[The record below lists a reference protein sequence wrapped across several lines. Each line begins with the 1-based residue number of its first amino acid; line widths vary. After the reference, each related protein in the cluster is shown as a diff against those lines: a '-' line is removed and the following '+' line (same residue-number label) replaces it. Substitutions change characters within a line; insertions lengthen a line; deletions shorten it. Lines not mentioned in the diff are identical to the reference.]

1 MNKFGI
7 VSLVAAV
14 ALAGGMTVLPAS
26 PAFAQ
31 SGSRICGWTAA
42 TPTGA
47 TGLLYEIRVDASNS
61 TETCSIVIDAFWS
74 KIQSDSKLK
83 ALTWVKQNRAQCE
96 NAGSQFLSANSP
108 QDMCNPMQ
116 AQTVYIVTK
125 TTASNST
132 TYNVVQ

>member
-7 VSLVAAV
+7 ISLVAAV

-31 SGSRICGWTAA
+31 SGSRICGWTAV

-47 TGLLYEIRVDASNS
+47 NGLLYEIRVDASNS
-61 TETCSIVIDAFWS
+61 TEMCRKVIEAFGS
-74 KIQSDSKLK
+74 KIQSDSNLK
-83 ALTWVKQNRAQCE
+83 ALTWVKQNKVQCE
-96 NAGSQFLSANSP
+96 TAGSQFLSANSP
-108 QDMCNPMQ
+108 QDMCNLMQ
-116 AQTVYIVTK
+116 IQTAYIVTK

-132 TYNVVQ
+132 TYNVVR

>member
-7 VSLVAAV
+7 ISLVAAV

-31 SGSRICGWTAA
+31 AGSRICGWTAV

-47 TGLLYEIRVDASNS
+47 NGLLYEIRVDASNS
-61 TETCSIVIDAFWS
+61 TEMCRKVIEEFRS
-74 KIQSDSKLK
+74 KIQSDSNLK
-83 ALTWVKQNRAQCE
+83 ALTWVKQYRVECE
-96 NAGSQFLSANSP
+96 TAGSQFLSANSP
-108 QDMCNPMQ
+108 RDMCDMMQ
-116 AQTVYIVTK
+116 IQTAYIVTK

-132 TYNVVQ
+132 TYNVVR

>member
-61 TETCSIVIDAFWS
+61 TETCSKVIDAFWS

-83 ALTWVKQNRAQCE
+83 ALTWVKQNRAPCE

-108 QDMCNPMQ
+108 QDMCVPMQ
-116 AQTVYIVTK
+116 AQTAYIVTK